1 MGNQDF
7 VQALASPVTKT
18 GSRIIVLADSRL
30 PDGVTADQLTSFLD
44 HGGTLV
50 MVGIDPL
57 VYSFGADGAPNAEDD
72 DRAKT
77 AFGLDPPDKQ
87 QDNGYNVSTVSA
99 AGERLGLYG
108 HFVALGWA
116 RPEQVTS
123 ILARDRSGNATAW
136 IKRFANGG
144 SLIQLPVPRNR
155 SGEYSR
161 YVNAVEL
168 AAAIGRAP

>member
-1 MGNQDF
+1 
-7 VQALASPVTKT
+7 V
-18 GSRIIVLADSRL
+18 
-30 PDGVTADQLTSFLD
+30 
-44 HGGTLV
+44 
-50 MVGIDPL
+50 
-57 VYSFGADGAPNAEDD
+57 
-72 DRAKT
+72 
-77 AFGLDPPDKQ
+77 
-87 QDNGYNVSTVSA
+87 
-99 AGERLGLYG
+99 
-108 HFVALGWA
+108 

-168 AAAIGRAP
+168 AAAIGPAP

>member
-1 MGNQDF
+1 M
-7 VQALASPVTKT
+7 A
-18 GSRIIVLADSRL
+18 RL
-30 PDGVTADQLTSFLD
+30 TRMD
-44 HGGTLV
+44 
-50 MVGIDPL
+50 
-57 VYSFGADGAPNAEDD
+57 E

-77 AFGLDPPDKQ
+77 AFGLERPDKQ
-87 QDNGYNVSTVSA
+87 RDNGYNVSTVSA

-136 IKRFANGG
+136 VKRFANGG

-168 AAAIGRAP
+168 AAAMRPCALTQTRRQTMTGGARSAFPHEPACARPV